1 MKFPNSL
8 LEDKSQQATH
18 GFFLRLHHK
27 RKSVYSSQ
35 ISKRAMKFQLT
46 THPFQ
51 GRCRVWQQGYD
62 PPSHQNRTRIGCELV
77 MQLRMALNN
86 WLFCL
91 HLLRA
96 RLYRR
101 LISDL
106 WLFLRCLKANVPVPV
121 EKLLK
126 FCFPFPS
133 SPSPPQQQNP
143 WNKTTAPTFYEFP
156 HWDLVVIFVKL
167 DKVLHMLNPRT

>member
-1 MKFPNSL
+1 METGWVGLWTLAGVDQKAPGITFRSRTTQCTPVHL
-8 LEDKSQQATH
+8 LW
-18 GFFLRLHHK
+18 GPVFF
-27 RKSVYSSQ
+27 Q
-35 ISKRAMKFQLT
+35 
-46 THPFQ
+46 
-51 GRCRVWQQGYD
+51 
-62 PPSHQNRTRIGCELV
+62 PPRPHACSHRTRIGCELV